1 MESLVRRYFWVVN
14 LALLAIIAWFAGR
27 VINNVIAERIVLLPT
42 NPVAT
47 ENTLAARAEAP
58 NTRGWAQLIA
68 ERNLFN
74 ANPPEPEGP
83 DAEGEEGKKEDDSDQ
98 LPSGMPPGPNDPC
111 KASDA
116 KLGLRA
122 TMVAEPSEWSMA
134 VIAESATEERIA
146 RPGTKLGDL
155 TLVAVHRER
164 VVIAKGGAFEC
175 IELGQAIKGGPPV
188 RAPAE
193 RAAPAGGGATKSK
206 LIVNKTGE
214 NAYQIDRAGLD
225 EVLNDLGAL
234 ASQARVIPH
243 YKDGKPEG
251 FKVVGVRPASLYS
264 QIGVRSGD
272 VIKAVNDEE
281 INSPNKALELFEKL
295 KNSNNVTVSI
305 ERRGR
310 PVNFDYTIK

>member
-1 MESLVRRYFWVVN
+1 M
-14 LALLAIIAWFAGR
+14 
-27 VINNVIAERIVLLPT
+27 
-42 NPVAT
+42 
-47 ENTLAARAEAP
+47 
-58 NTRGWAQLIA
+58 
-68 ERNLFN
+68 
-74 ANPPEPEGP
+74 
-83 DAEGEEGKKEDDSDQ
+83 
-98 LPSGMPPGPNDPC
+98 
-111 KASDA
+111 
-116 KLGLRA
+116 
-122 TMVAEPSEWSMA
+122 
-134 VIAESATEERIA
+134 
-146 RPGTKLGDL
+146 
-155 TLVAVHRER
+155 
-164 VVIAKGGAFEC
+164 
-175 IELGQAIKGGPPV
+175 